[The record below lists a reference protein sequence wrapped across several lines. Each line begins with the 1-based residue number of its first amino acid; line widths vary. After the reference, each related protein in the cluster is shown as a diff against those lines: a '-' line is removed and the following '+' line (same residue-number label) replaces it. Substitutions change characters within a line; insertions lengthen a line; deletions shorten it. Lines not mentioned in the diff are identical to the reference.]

1 MDALD
6 IVNTILLLAIAFFLG
21 LLALRLGP
29 LARVSRR
36 VETWLSTE
44 AGGPTGTNAWPKP
57 TALGTLSKEPEMVQ
71 SHPSLVYYLDH
82 ITCGVQSQVQLIAKT
97 NELLARGLD
106 EGGAGDSEPSG
117 YRQDGRDDESID
129 PQLMT

>member
-21 LLALRLGP
+21 ILALRLGS
-29 LARVSRR
+29 LVRLSRR
-36 VETWLSTE
+36 IETWLSSE
-44 AGGPTGTNAWPKP
+44 KGPTGTNAWPEP

-97 NELLARGLD
+97 NELLAGGLGHSW
-106 EGGAGDSEPSG
+106 EDSPDDSPNPV
-117 YRQDGRDDESID
+117 DGPDDAPID

>member
-29 LARVSRR
+29 LFRVSQR
-36 VETWLSTE
+36 VETWLSTDSK
-44 AGGPTGTNAWPKP
+44 GPTGTNAWPIK
-57 TALGTLSKEPEMVQ
+57 TSTGTLDGEPERVE
-71 SHPSLVYYLDH
+71 SFPSLLYYLDH

-106 EGGAGDSEPSG
+106 EDCDDD
-117 YRQDGRDDESID
+117 RQVSSYPADCRDDESVD
-129 PQLMT
+129 PHLMT